1 MFFIDIVTYM
11 DIGLSKSFGLFCS
24 YTDKLQ
30 SWKWKKKKN
39 PPHPP
44 KKTPKLQ
51 CMFVMFFTL
60 SGRKNFDLFL
70 EKNMT
75 RIIDFSMRIP
85 FVNHIL
91 DLNIFYRKLKLIFKW
106 G

>member
-30 SWKWKKKKN
+30 SWKWKKN
-39 PPHPP
+39 HPQ
-44 KKTPKLQ
+44 KTPKLQ

-60 SGRKNFDLFL
+60 SERKNFDLFL

-75 RIIDFSMRIP
+75 RIIDFSMRIS

-91 DLNIFYRKLKLIFKW
+91 DLNIFYRKLKLIFNW